1 MLSELSKS
9 CIKTETAFCR
19 WRNPGAQEEGK
30 LDTSAQVRSLQSVFV
45 VTVPLLLWC
54 RGQNGYSKFQRDW
67 EPYQHYVAD
76 KDRGK
81 MSKHTGAK
89 VSQQLNPEGRG
100 WQGYFYKSHR
110 LNNISRRACR
120 WRSRDILTEINTG
133 PRWVLPGL
141 PHSRL
146 TQAGWYVGHG
156 GPNES
161 TCVKAASTAREKAG
175 FSLRFVLDFM
185 VEQLRKGTCLIVGRE
200 SR

>member
-1 MLSELSKS
+1 MEEPWGTRRRKAGHILTGALLAIRICCDDS
-9 CIKTETAFCR
+9 AF
-19 WRNPGAQEEGK
+19 ALVQ
-30 LDTSAQVRSLQSVFV
+30 
-45 VTVPLLLWC
+45 
-54 RGQNGYSKFQRDW
+54 GQNGYSKFQRDW

-185 VEQLRKGTCLIVGRE
+185 VEQLRKGPA
-200 SR
+200 